1 MFRDSNYILTAPAHP
16 QEDSVTDPS
25 LGVLLFIPYRHLE
38 QRILHAV
45 HEGGHPMTLTQAR
58 MAQRIN
64 EAGSRLTQ
72 LAESAQVTKPTALY
86 LVDQLQEGGYVE
98 RVADPTDARARLI
111 RFTPRGR
118 AVVALAR
125 AAQHEVEQEWHA
137 HLGAKRTAALLD
149 TLTRLRSITDP
160 YLEDPT

>member
-1 MFRDSNYILTAPAHP
+1 MT
-16 QEDSVTDPS
+16 EPS

-38 QRILHAV
+38 QRILRAV
-45 HEGGHPMTLTQAR
+45 QEAGHPMTLAQAR

-72 LAESAQVTKPTALY
+72 LAESAQVTKPTAVY

-98 RVADPTDARARLI
+98 RVADPSDARARLI

-125 AAQHEVEQEWHA
+125 AAQHEVEQEWLA
-137 HLGAKRTAALLD
+137 HLGAKRTDALLD

-160 YLEDPT
+160 YLEDTPSAEAALTGSPSRPTRGQ

>member
-1 MFRDSNYILTAPAHP
+1 M
-16 QEDSVTDPS
+16 TDPS

-38 QRILHAV
+38 QRILRAV
-45 HEGGHPMTLTQAR
+45 HEGGHPMTLAQAR

-64 EAGSRLTQ
+64 DEGSRLTQ

-98 RVADPTDARARLI
+98 RVPDPSDARARLI

-118 AVVALAR
+118 AVVGLAR
-125 AAQHEVEQEWHA
+125 AAQHEVEQQWLA
-137 HLGAKRTAALLD
+137 HLGAKRTDALLD
-149 TLTRLRSITDP
+149 ALTRLRSITDP
-160 YLEDPT
+160 YIEDTTSPGTGRDG